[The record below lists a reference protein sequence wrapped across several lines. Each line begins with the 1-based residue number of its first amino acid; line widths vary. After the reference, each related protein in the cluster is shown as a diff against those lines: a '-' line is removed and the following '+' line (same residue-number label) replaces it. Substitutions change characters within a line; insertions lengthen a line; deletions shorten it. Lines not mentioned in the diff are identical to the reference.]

1 MQADEP
7 VAHYDA
13 DANPIG
19 VVQRS
24 VAYRDGLW
32 HASTAVLVRSGGTAA
47 GGAGGVG
54 KHSDGERVYLHRRS
68 PEKMIFPGLYDCWA
82 GGVLGPGE
90 NPGEAAERELAEELG
105 VVGAPLRP
113 LGRHP
118 YDDGRYRYH
127 VFGYEVRW
135 DGPVRHQPEE
145 VVWGDWVTVDE
156 LRAVLADPRRWPFV
170 PDGRELAGIWIKS

>member
-7 VAHYDA
+7 VAQYDA

-32 HASTAVLVRSGGTAA
+32 HASTAVLVRSGN
-47 GGAGGVG
+47 
-54 KHSDGERVYLHRRS
+54 GEWVYLHRRS
-68 PEKMIFPGLYDCWA
+68 AEKMIFPGLYDCWA

-105 VVGAPLRP
+105 VVGAQLRP

-145 VVWGDWVTVDE
+145 VVWGDWVTIDE
-156 LRAVLADPRRWPFV
+156 LRAVLANPRRWPFV
-170 PDGRELAGIWIKS
+170 PDGRELAGIWIRS